1 MVTDRQRAFE
11 NVISTTHPRAP
22 FYVEHRYEPYTELKP
37 LQLALEVLREDLH
50 AMERSPHLFLRI
62 AAENSEPSNSDGLN
76 TFVDQFAAA
85 MKRSTSPDTGSAGE
99 RQLIET
105 APRDGRFLILEE
117 DAGGKYDI
125 ARWAPEAAGW
135 VREDGEPIKIR
146 PSYWYQIE
154 GENYLY
160 EGLDISTSP
169 CQSGLSGLRG
179 AAAQR
184 PFTSDIIPSR
194 SEGAPPEAVAAVK
207 TEFTAVGLKRS
218 SHARIRF
225 TAFLIAASIVV
236 AACIGMYFRA
246 EVASYLAP
254 NAVRQVLFEISSIG
268 GQVVGQ
274 ASQWLSWKPGS
285 QVSPAQI
292 SQGKN
297 TQQVDVSARHI
308 AGQGV
313 AEGMEAKASNTRPA
327 NAATRLEPVA
337 IPVEYGQAS
346 EEHDRGATLAN
357 ESAMARRDLET
368 KVALLSKVA
377 DEAAQFRQTA
387 DAAAAELRQS
397 LLQESERVADLTR
410 DLATARRDLETKV
423 ALSSKVVDEAAQ
435 VRQTADETAAELRR
449 SLLQERERVADLT
462 RDLATTRRDLETKV
476 ALSSKAGE
484 EVEQLRQVSKA
495 ATAELEQQRSRSAE
509 LARDLESAQRAIGAH
524 SSTKRPPGSHID
536 PMKQIAERAGA
547 EPPGTIEQ
555 GEAARLMARA
565 SALLAQG
572 SIGAARIVLDRAAE
586 TGSAEANF
594 MLAETYDP
602 IVLSKWGTYGTRGE
616 ATRARELYTKAQVG
630 GVREARD
637 RLDALRQ

>member
-1 MVTDRQRAFE
+1 MVTDRQGAFE

-37 LQLALEVLREDLH
+37 LQLALEVLREDLD

-357 ESAMARRDLET
+357 ESAMARRDLGT

-397 LLQESERVADLTR
+397 LLQES
-410 DLATARRDLETKV
+410 
-423 ALSSKVVDEAAQ
+423 
-435 VRQTADETAAELRR
+435 
-449 SLLQERERVADLT
+449 ERVADLT

-495 ATAELEQQRSRSAE
+495 ATAELEQQRNRSAE
-509 LARDLESAQRAIGAH
+509 LARDLEFARRAIGAH

-572 SIGAARIVLDRAAE
+572 SIGAARIVLDRATE

-602 IVLSKWGTYGTRGE
+602 IILSKWGTYGTRGE
-616 ATRARELYTKAQVG
+616 ATRARELYTKAHVG
-630 GVREARD
+630 GIRKAKD

>member
-1 MVTDRQRAFE
+1 
-11 NVISTTHPRAP
+11 
-22 FYVEHRYEPYTELKP
+22 
-37 LQLALEVLREDLH
+37 
-50 AMERSPHLFLRI
+50 MERSPNLFLRI
-62 AAENSEPSNSDGLN
+62 AAENSEPGNSGGLN

-85 MKRSTSPDTGSAGE
+85 MKRSTSPDTGSASE
-99 RQLIET
+99 CQLIET

-194 SEGAPPEAVAAVK
+194 SDGAPPEAVAAVK

-297 TQQVDVSARHI
+297 TQQVDVSARRI
-308 AGQGV
+308 AAFQPQGV

-410 DLATARRDLETKV
+410 DLAT
-423 ALSSKVVDEAAQ
+423 
-435 VRQTADETAAELRR
+435 
-449 SLLQERERVADLT
+449 
-462 RDLATTRRDLETKV
+462 TRRDLETKV

-495 ATAELEQQRSRSAE
+495 ATAELEQQRNRSAE

-524 SSTKRPPGSHID
+524 SSTKRQPGSHID

>member
-410 DLATARRDLETKV
+410 DLAT
-423 ALSSKVVDEAAQ
+423 
-435 VRQTADETAAELRR
+435 
-449 SLLQERERVADLT
+449 
-462 RDLATTRRDLETKV
+462 TRRDLETKV

-495 ATAELEQQRSRSAE
+495 ATAELEQQRNRSAE

-602 IVLSKWGTYGTRGE
+602 IILSKWGTYGTRGE
-616 ATRARELYTKAQVG
+616 ATRARELYIKAQVG
-630 GVREARD
+630 GIREAKD